1 MNEEYKNR
9 IEELERKFKALE
21 AGGTLPKPV
30 EDAIRERLR
39 IDIISATTTSSKSTS
54 SENQA
59 VNEAGIATYSVL
71 KTPDIFLQVTI
82 SGTIYYI
89 PAFT

>member
-1 MNEEYKNR
+1 MNEDYQNR

-30 EDAIRERLR
+30 EDAFRERLR
-39 IDIISATTTSSKSTS
+39 IDVITATTVSSKSIS
-54 SENQA
+54 SENQS
-59 VNEAGIATYSVL
+59 VNESGVASYSVL
-71 KTPDIFLQVTI
+71 KTPDVFLQVNI
-82 SGTIYYI
+82 GGTIYYI